1 MVHVSDATMSAGR
14 PAARDVFGTIEAGQL
29 ATTLVP
35 KPVDYR
41 VLVPDGPDA
50 VRQDCPLMLCLHG
63 GLGGHDLLEEIAPAF
78 QEMWRSGALPQMI
91 VATPETGHSFY
102 LDYRDGSQR
111 WETLLIRELLPH
123 LHARYPVSPQRDR
136 TLVGGIS
143 MGGMGALR
151 LGLKYPD
158 IFGIVVAW
166 EPAIEPALAWRDVK
180 LEDRFWRSPE
190 LMEIRFGRPFDEAY
204 WAANNPATIAATRA
218 GELRAADLRLY
229 LEVGSDDVYGIDR
242 GAEFMHR
249 TLFDHGIKHEFRYVY
264 GADHIGPTI
273 APRFRDGLAFIA
285 RILKPRMP
293 DWRVTKL
300 RELVV
305 VQKRRAGVE
314 V

>member
-1 MVHVSDATMSAGR
+1 MVHVGDGTP
-14 PAARDVFGTIEAGQL
+14 PAAQPAHHDVFVTIESGQL
-29 ATTLVP
+29 ATTLVHDS
-35 KPVDYR
+35 VDYR
-41 VLVPDGPDA
+41 VLIPDGPDA
-50 VRQDCPLMLCLHG
+50 APQSCPLMLCLHG
-63 GLGGHDLLEEIAPAF
+63 GLGGHDLLDQVAPVF
-78 QEMWRSGALPQMI
+78 QAMWRSGALPQMI

-111 WETLLIRELLPH
+111 WETFLTTELLPH
-123 LHARYPVSPQRDR
+123 LRARYPVSRQRDR

-190 LMEIRFGRPFDEAY
+190 MMEIRFGRPFDEAY

-218 GELRAADLRLY
+218 EELRAADLRIY
-229 LEVGSDDVYGIDR
+229 IEVGSDDVYGIDR

-273 APRFRDGLAFIA
+273 APRVRDGLAFVA
-285 RILKPRMP
+285 RILRPQMP
-293 DWRVTKL
+293 DWRLTRL

-305 VQKRRAGVE
+305 VQKRRAGIE
-314 V
+314 A